1 MKRFSVFGIDWD
13 CFADPS
19 HYDLPTDSIVECD
32 DEDMVA
38 DTLSD
43 EYGWCINSIESI
55 EELDD

>member
-1 MKRFSVFGIDWD
+1 MKRFSVCGIDWD

-19 HYDLPTDSIVECD
+19 HYDLPTDAIVECE

-43 EYGWCINSIESI
+43 EYGWCINSIGSI
-55 EELDD
+55 KEY